1 LPLPGGVLFG
11 ARLAGLGPA
20 VKQGRRRVALFA
32 FDDMER
38 AMQRYLNEMTVLG
51 DLLADP
57 CLRYFPDGAAVLR
70 ITLETRSEQRD
81 AYTNEIIVCSE
92 HHDAVLY
99 GLQAEQVAW
108 SMRQGDSLWLCGPL
122 RRRNFR
128 DGVTGRSGT
137 ICEIEARQFNILRVE
152 QSYRSPLSAICQGWG
167 FNNGQMDHGLR
178 SPTPVSG
185 RTA

>member
-1 LPLPGGVLFG
+1 
-11 ARLAGLGPA
+11 
-20 VKQGRRRVALFA
+20 
-32 FDDMER
+32 
-38 AMQRYLNEMTVLG
+38 MQRYLNEMTVLG

-57 CLRYFPDGAAVLR
+57 CLRYFPDGTAVLR

-81 AYTNEIIVCSE
+81 RYTNETRVCSE

-99 GLQAEQVAW
+99 ATQAEQVAW

-122 RRRNFR
+122 RRRYFQ

-137 ICEIEARQFNILRVE
+137 ICEIEARQFKILRVE
-152 QSYRSPLSAICQGWG
+152 QSYCSLLSAIGQDWG
-167 FNNGQMDHGLR
+167 FNKNQMDNGLR
-178 SPTPVSG
+178 SPTPISG